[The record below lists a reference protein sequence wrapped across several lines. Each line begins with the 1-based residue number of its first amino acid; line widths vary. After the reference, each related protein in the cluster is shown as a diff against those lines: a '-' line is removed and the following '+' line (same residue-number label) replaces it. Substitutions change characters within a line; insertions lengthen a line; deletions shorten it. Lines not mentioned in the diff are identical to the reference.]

1 MTNSFKHAVLPNRD
15 LEIWVEMVPYDKY
28 EFELNYRDNGPG
40 MKESTHMKNSE
51 SLGMKLIH
59 GLTDQINGKVRFESK
74 DGLLVNIRFNSR
86 IE

>member
-1 MTNSFKHAVLPNRD
+1 
-15 LEIWVEMVPYDKY
+15 
-28 EFELNYRDNGPG
+28 